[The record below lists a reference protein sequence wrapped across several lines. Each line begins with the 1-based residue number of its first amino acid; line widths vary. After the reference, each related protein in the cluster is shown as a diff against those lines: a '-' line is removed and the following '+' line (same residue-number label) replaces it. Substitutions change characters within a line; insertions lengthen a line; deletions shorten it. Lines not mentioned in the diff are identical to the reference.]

1 MNPWLGASGRHRPC
15 CNVSDP
21 IEKIKNKYLSE
32 KLHFRIFCWRL
43 TELALVLARCIADN
57 EVLSFHPPPECRDNN
72 QPSTEYSQM
81 QFFWKVL
88 IYTNSNYPAFGHCS
102 QKILNVFLRA
112 VHSGLEI
119 ERSLPTAWVYY
130 CALVCL
136 SSFQRGNNN
145 RAPTAIPQTMFFL
158 LQLFGSFFTTL
169 CWSHCIKS

>member
-1 MNPWLGASGRHRPC
+1 MFLKVIIFTSFYGDKNPWLGASGRHRPC

-21 IEKIKNKYLSE
+21 IEKIENKYLSE

-102 QKILNVFLRA
+102 QKILNVFLCVVA
-112 VHSGLEI
+112 NKEI
-119 ERSLPTAWVYY
+119 L
-130 CALVCL
+130 
-136 SSFQRGNNN
+136 
-145 RAPTAIPQTMFFL
+145 IMQTL
-158 LQLFGSFFTTL
+158 
-169 CWSHCIKS
+169 HKKI